1 MKRNAITVIVPIVAL
16 ILTFSVA
23 FAMSHKAAERGK
35 TLFENPNFA
44 GGKKACNSCHPKGK
58 GLLKAGSKT
67 KFSIMGKKQNS
78 LEEAINFC
86 IVHANKG
93 TAIAEDSKEMQEM
106 VSFIKSLGPKG
117 APGYGTPGY
126 GKPAPGY
133 GKHTPGYG
141 KPAPG
146 YGAPGY
152 GEKAKEAVPGYGGK
166 APGYGGKK

>member
-1 MKRNAITVIVPIVAL
+1 MKRNALSVIVPIAL

-35 TLFENPNFA
+35 ALFENPNFA
-44 GGKKACNSCHPKGK
+44 GGKKACNSCPPKGK
-58 GLLKAGSKT
+58 GLSKAGSKT
-67 KFSIMGKKQNS
+67 EFFIMGKKQNS

-86 IVHANKG
+86 IVNANKG
-93 TAIAEDSKEMQEM
+93 KAIAEDSKEMQEM

-117 APGYGTPGY
+117 SPGYGTPGY

-133 GKHTPGYG
+133 GKHT
-141 KPAPG
+141 PG